1 MKGLPLIIIV
11 FLCINSISYAQ
22 KNTIHLTESSIT
34 PTIDGIIQES
44 EWKDAKEI
52 LINVIANQN
61 VTVLVKYD
69 AKNLFVAFINLTNA
83 NKIRLNPELLIHTEV
98 ENLGWNENCYWFH
111 SSYGNCA
118 AIGQYYYWE
127 DCTTNP
133 IGWKANTFPFKN
145 ENNNMEFKISF
156 SKLNITPTKGKQ
168 LKIAFKLSD
177 PLEQHAYWPETATIA
192 NPLSWGLIKL

>member
-69 AKNLFVAFINLTNA
+69 AENIFVAFINLTNA

-156 SKLNITPTKGKQ
+156 SKLNITPTKRKQ
-168 LKIAFKLSD
+168 IRIAFKLSN
-177 PLEQHAYWPETATIA
+177 PLEQHTYWPKTASITS
-192 NPLSWGLIKL
+192 PLSWGLIKL